1 MVLEAV
7 ALRLP
12 AGGVVGKVLSLL
24 AGAGG
29 LLLETLVQGGPVVG
43 LPLLATVTPCSSSLG
58 VQVE

>member
-7 ALRLP
+7 ALCLP

-24 AGAGG
+24 AGTGG

-43 LPLLATVTPCSSSLG
+43 LPLLATVTACSSGLG